1 MINGDY
7 NMENIKNLVFR
18 FRNAIDCAKENGETD
33 SMRFFEK
40 FPTGCCGETSDFLG
54 HFLLEHGI
62 QTSYIC
68 RSCPPQ
74 NEEENSQH
82 HAWLLFKDN
91 IIIDITGDQFKDE
104 KNFLNYNLPIYIGLT
119 DDFHNLFTYE
129 DIKRKSV
136 FLNELNTI
144 NDYMFFDVYNKI
156 TKYL

>member
-1 MINGDY
+1 
-7 NMENIKNLVFR
+7 MENIKNLVFQ
-18 FRNAIDCAKENGETD
+18 FRNAIELAKKNGETD

-82 HAWLLFKDN
+82 HAWLLLEDDT
-91 IIIDITGDQFKDE
+91 IIDITGDQFKDNVASRDCPWE
-104 KNFLNYNLPIYIGLT
+104 RSTLFSTKVEQLMGAAMRILSIYAGSA
-119 DDFHNLFTYE
+119 
-129 DIKRKSV
+129 KV
-136 FLNELNTI
+136 
-144 NDYMFFDVYNKI
+144 
-156 TKYL
+156 